1 MILILLKHLLTVA
14 RGVTTPNA
22 RMATVDYSS
31 LTVPEL
37 KALLDERAVD
47 YASNA
52 KKQDLIDLL
61 EG

>member
-1 MILILLKHLLTVA
+1 
-14 RGVTTPNA
+14 
-22 RMATVDYSS
+22 MATVDYSN

-37 KALLDERAVD
+37 KALLDERAID

-52 KKQDLIDLL
+52 KKQDLINLL

>member
-1 MILILLKHLLTVA
+1 
-14 RGVTTPNA
+14 
-22 RMATVDYSS
+22 MATVDYSS
-31 LTVPEL
+31 HTVPEL
-37 KALLDERAVD
+37 KALLNERAID

>member
-1 MILILLKHLLTVA
+1 
-14 RGVTTPNA
+14 
-22 RMATVDYSS
+22 MATVDYSR

-37 KALLDERAVD
+37 KALLDERAIG

-52 KKQDLIDLL
+52 KKQDLINLL